1 VSHRKLTSLVVVG
14 GLVLAACGGADPDLS
29 PRATTTV
36 APDGDQREEP
46 DQDETPA
53 PGGSGDEET
62 PVEPSSGFDEDAL
75 VIPLMDASELPADI
89 PVPVPA
95 GGEPGTLAA
104 FEGQSYTVEYPPGNL
119 ARIAAFYDAWF
130 ADQAIAVEP
139 TFGSGDLELWRVNVD
154 GIPVEIELYK
164 VTNSNDERLFI
175 TWP

>member
-1 VSHRKLTSLVVVG
+1 VVVG

-46 DQDETPA
+46 DQDETPD
-53 PGGSGDEET
+53 PGGSGDEE
-62 PVEPSSGFDEDAL
+62 AL
-75 VIPLMDASELPADI
+75 AIPMMDASELPADI

-95 GGEPGTLAA
+95 GGEPGNLAA
-104 FEGQSYTVEYPPGNL
+104 FEGQSYTMEYPPGNL

-154 GIPVEIELYK
+154 GIPVEVELYK
-164 VTNSNDERLFI
+164 VTNSDDERLFI